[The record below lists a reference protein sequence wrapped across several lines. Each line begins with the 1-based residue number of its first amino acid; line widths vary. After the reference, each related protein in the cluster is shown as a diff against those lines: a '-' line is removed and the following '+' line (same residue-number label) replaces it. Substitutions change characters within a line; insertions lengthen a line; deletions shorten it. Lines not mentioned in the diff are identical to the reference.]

1 MPHGEVAYGT
11 PVPGAGK
18 DKGKQMKILICTDGS
33 EFSENAAREV
43 CRLIPNLNERSI
55 KVVCVYESYPVA
67 MEPFAAPAEYYQSI
81 LDAAREQA
89 AHHAAS
95 TASIIRE
102 NTKDGDINLGVE
114 VIQGSPERDIIQF
127 AETWGADLIVV
138 GSHGRGFWG
147 RLLGSVS
154 DAVVHHA
161 PCSVL
166 VVRKDGNSPWLI
178 ESSIERS
185 GE

>member
-1 MPHGEVAYGT
+1 MNNNADIRRRIRSKERN
-11 PVPGAGK
+11 
-18 DKGKQMKILICTDGS
+18 MKILICTDGS

-43 CRLIPNLNERSI
+43 CRLIPNLNVSSI

-67 MEPFAAPAEYYQSI
+67 MQPYAAPAEFYQSI
-81 LDAAREQA
+81 IDAAREQA
-89 AHHAAS
+89 GHYAAS
-95 TASIIRE
+95 TASKIRE
-102 NTKDGDINLGVE
+102 HVKDGDLDLDVE
-114 VIQGSPERDIIQF
+114 VIQGSPEREIVEL
-127 AETWGADLIVV
+127 AETWGASLIVV

-166 VVRKDGNSPWLI
+166 VVRKDAK
-178 ESSIERS
+178 
-185 GE
+185 